1 MLKKILKNILA
12 FLKNLFTSKSTT
24 PNSPPSSTGGSPSPP
39 SETDDSTALPEGFD
53 SAPNELGYVKL
64 TQVEQDRV
72 KYLNG
77 PDPAYRYWAKTVP
90 HWYAIDD
97 TLKAF
102 TLSDAQ
108 RKKLALDLN
117 QATVLL
123 AMQGAGEWA
132 LSVAA
137 NIPDSAAFST
147 GDLRPDI
154 AGVHLRNL
162 AEALAH
168 QRAHMKAINPDGL
181 DVVVLG
187 TLPDA
192 SGGKFKN

>member
-1 MLKKILKNILA
+1 MNILA

-24 PNSPPSSTGGSPSPP
+24 PSSPPASTGGSPS
-39 SETDDSTALPEGFD
+39 SSGTGGSTALPEGFD

-64 TQVEQDRV
+64 TQVEQDRA
-72 KYLNG
+72 KYANDT
-77 PDPAYRYWAKTVP
+77 DPAYRYWAKTVP
-90 HWYAIDD
+90 HLYAIDD

-108 RKKLALDLN
+108 RKKLVADLN

-123 AMQGAGEWA
+123 AMQGAGEWDF
-132 LSVAA
+132 SVAA
-137 NIPDSAAFST
+137 NIPDSAAFSD
-147 GDLRPDI
+147 GNFRPDI

-162 AEALAH
+162 ADALAH
-168 QRAHMKAINPDGL
+168 QRAHVKAINPDGL
-181 DVVVLG
+181 G
-187 TLPDA
+187 TVAPGTAPDK

>member
-1 MLKKILKNILA
+1 MLKKILMNILA
-12 FLKNLFTSKSTT
+12 FLKSLFTSKSTT
-24 PNSPPSSTGGSPSPP
+24 PNSPPSSTGGSSSSSPG
-39 SETDDSTALPEGFD
+39 TGDSTALPEGFD

-72 KYLNG
+72 KYLND

-102 TLSDAQ
+102 TLSDGQ
-108 RKKLALDLN
+108 RKKLVADLN

-123 AMQGAGEWA
+123 GMQGGGEWNFNI
-132 LSVAA
+132 AA
-137 NIPDSAAFST
+137 NIPGSAAFST

-168 QRAHMKAINPDGL
+168 QRAHVKAINPDGMDGVAPL
-181 DVVVLG
+181 SPPAD
-187 TLPDA
+187 TA
-192 SGGKFKN
+192 GKFKN